1 MKHLHLL
8 TKLYI
13 SKENSTEQQFITHIY
28 HQIYKY
34 TWQ

>member
-13 SKENSTEQQFITHIY
+13 SEENSTKQQFVTHVY

-34 TWQ
+34 TW